1 MHARLLL
8 ASLAA
13 RRGRALWAFLAVTV
27 GVAVA
32 TTLTALSLQVGD
44 ELARSLR
51 ASGPNFVV
59 LPPGAS
65 WTRAAEEAGAGANAT
80 PARAG
85 LSLATDDVVK
95 LKTCFWKNNLLAAAP
110 ELDVR
115 ATLAGTAVGLAGTW
129 FEHPLAIGDES
140 WLAGIVPLHPSWRIE
155 AGRWPHEDE
164 EALALG
170 TTLAKRLDL
179 HVGETVAV
187 AAAGAPAARWRVT
200 AIVHAGGLEDDRAWT
215 SLAAAQRL
223 DGRPGAVDRIWL
235 SAMVLPAPKQAPP
248 DPARDPQGYERFT
261 CAAYPANVAKTL
273 SEQLGGADVLP
284 MSERVAAEGEVVS
297 RLGLL
302 MLLLALAALTAAAL
316 GLFATTTAAVV
327 ERRGELALLRAL
339 GASPRALASLLL
351 GESLIVALAAGV
363 AGWLLGALAAGMIRT
378 QSFGGAPAPQPL
390 LLPLA
395 IALAATVALLGTLGP
410 LRVALRIDPAT
421 VLRG

>member
-59 LPPGAS
+59 LPPGAA
-65 WTRAAEEAGAGANAT
+65 WTTATGEAGAGPDAA

-85 LSLATDDVVK
+85 LSLAADDIVK

-115 ATLAGTAVGLAGTW
+115 AKLGATAVGLTGTW

-140 WLAGIVPLHPSWRIE
+140 WLAGVAPLHPSWRID
-155 AGRWPHEDE
+155 GRWPHEDE
-164 EALALG
+164 AALVLG
-170 TTLAKRLDL
+170 STLAQHLDL
-179 HVGETVAV
+179 HLGETVAV
-187 AAAGAPAARWRVT
+187 AAAGGPAERWRVT
-200 AIVHAGGLEDDRAWT
+200 TIVHAGGLEDDRAWT
-215 SLAAAQRL
+215 SLGAAQRL
-223 DGRPGAVDRIWL
+223 AARPGAVDRIWL
-235 SAMVLPAPKQAPP
+235 SAMVLPAPKKAPP

-302 MLLLALAALTAAAL
+302 MLLLALAALTAASL
-316 GLFATTTAAVV
+316 GLFATTTATVV

-351 GESLIVALAAGV
+351 GESLLVAIAAGV
-363 AGWLLGALAAGMIRT
+363 TGWLLGALAAGMIRT
-378 QSFGGAPAPQPL
+378 QSFGGSPAAQPL

-395 IALAATVALLGTLGP
+395 LALAAAVALLGTLGP

>member
-32 TTLTALSLQVGD
+32 TTLAALSLQVGD
-44 ELARSLR
+44 DLARSLR

-65 WTRAAEEAGAGANAT
+65 WPVESAGIDAA

-85 LSLATDDVVK
+85 LSLAVDDVMRM
-95 LKTCFWKNNLLAAAP
+95 KTCFWKNNVLAAAP
-110 ELDVR
+110 ELGVPV
-115 ATLAGTAVGLAGTW
+115 TLAGAPVTLAGTW
-129 FEHPLAIGDES
+129 FEHAVAIGDET
-140 WLAGIVPLHPSWRIE
+140 WTTGAAALHPSWRID
-155 AGRWPHEDE
+155 GRWPHEGASE
-164 EALALG
+164 LALG
-170 TTLAKRLDL
+170 AALARRLDFA
-179 HVGETVAV
+179 VGQSAEIVAPD
-187 AAAGAPAARWRVT
+187 ARRARWRVT
-200 AIVHAGGLEDDRAWT
+200 AIVHAGGTDDDRAWT
-215 SLAAAQRL
+215 SLDAAQTL
-223 DGRPGAVDRIWL
+223 AGRAGAVDRIWL
-235 SAMVLPAPKQAPP
+235 SAMVLPAPRKAAP
-248 DPARDPQGYERFT
+248 DPTRDPKGYERFT

-284 MSERVAAEGEVVS
+284 LAERVAAEGQVVR
-297 RLGLL
+297 RLGFL

-339 GASPRALASLLL
+339 GASPGSLAALLL
-351 GESLIVALAAGV
+351 GEALLVALVAGV
-363 AGWLLGALAAGMIRT
+363 AGWLLGTVAAGLVRA
-378 QSFGGAPAPQPL
+378 QSFGGIAAPQPL

-395 IALAATVALLGTLGP
+395 VALAVAVAILGTLGP
-410 LRVALRIDPAT
+410 LRLALRLDPAT

>member
-32 TTLTALSLQVGD
+32 TTLAALSLQVGD

-59 LPPGAS
+59 LPPGAAWS
-65 WTRAAEEAGAGANAT
+65 PAGGNEAAAGAA

-85 LSLATDDVVK
+85 LSLAADDVVK

-110 ELDVR
+110 ELDVP
-115 ATLAGTAVGLAGTW
+115 AKLGGAAVDLAGTW

-140 WLAGIVPLHPSWRIE
+140 WVAGVAPLHPSWTIE
-155 AGRWPHEDE
+155 GRWPHEDE
-164 EALALG
+164 AALAIG
-170 TTLAKRLDL
+170 GSLAKRLDL
-179 HVGETVAV
+179 HVGETTAI
-187 AAAGAPAARWRVT
+187 AAGGAAERWRVT

-223 DGRPGAVDRIWL
+223 AARPDAVDRIWL
-235 SAMVLPAPKQAPP
+235 SAMVLPAPKKAPP

-273 SEQLGGADVLP
+273 SETLGGADVLP
-284 MSERVAAEGEVVS
+284 MSERVAAEAQVVS

-378 QSFGGAPAPQPL
+378 QSFGGASAAQPL

-395 IALAATVALLGTLGP
+395 IALAAAVALLGTLGP

>member
-13 RRGRALWAFLAVTV
+13 RRGRALWAFLSVMV

-32 TTLTALSLQVGD
+32 TALTALSLQVGD

-65 WTRAAEEAGAGANAT
+65 WTPAAANDAADGAA

-85 LSLATDDVVK
+85 LALAADDVMK

-115 ATLAGTAVGLAGTW
+115 ARIGGAPVALAGTW
-129 FEHPLAIGDES
+129 FEHPLPIGDES
-140 WLAGIVPLHPSWRIE
+140 WLTGVAPLHPSWHIE
-155 AGRWPHEDE
+155 GRWPHEDE
-164 EALALG
+164 AGLAVG
-170 TTLAKRLDL
+170 AALAKRLDL
-179 HVGETVAV
+179 HVGRTTTV
-187 AAAGAPAARWRVT
+187 AAAGGAGERWLVT

-215 SLAAAQRL
+215 SLPAAQRL
-223 DGRPGAVDRIWL
+223 DARPDAVDRIWL
-235 SAMVLPAPKQAPP
+235 SAMVLPAPKKAPP
-248 DPARDPQGYERFT
+248 DPAGDPVAYERFT

-273 SEQLGGADVLP
+273 SETLGGADVLP
-284 MSERVAAEGEVVS
+284 MSERVAAEAQVVS

-351 GESLIVALAAGV
+351 GESLIVAVAAGV
-363 AGWLLGALAAGMIRT
+363 AGWLLGALAAGLIRT
-378 QSFGGAPAPQPL
+378 QSFGGASAAQPL

-395 IALAATVALLGTLGP
+395 IALAVTVALLGTLGP
-410 LRVALRIDPAT
+410 LRVALRVDPAT

>member
-65 WTRAAEEAGAGANAT
+65 WSPGGGNEAPAGAA

-85 LSLATDDVVK
+85 LVLAADDVVK

-115 ATLAGTAVGLAGTW
+115 ARLGGAAVDLAGTW
-129 FEHPLAIGDES
+129 FADTLAIGGES
-140 WLAGIVPLHPSWRIE
+140 WVAGVAPLHPSWTID
-155 AGRWPHEDE
+155 GRWPHEGE
-164 EALALG
+164 SSLAIG
-170 TTLAKRLDL
+170 SSLAKRLDL
-179 HVGETVAV
+179 HVGETATI
-187 AAAGAPAARWRVT
+187 AAGDATERWRVT

-223 DGRPGAVDRIWL
+223 DARPGAVDRIWL
-235 SAMVLPAPKQAPP
+235 SAMVLPAPKKAPP
-248 DPARDPQGYERFT
+248 DPARDPAGFERFT

-273 SEQLGGADVLP
+273 SETLGGADVLP

-302 MLLLALAALTAAAL
+302 MLLLALAALTAASL

-378 QSFGGAPAPQPL
+378 QSFGGASAAQPL

-395 IALAATVALLGTLGP
+395 IALAAAVALLGTLGP

>member
-65 WTRAAEEAGAGANAT
+65 WSTAADAGGGPA

-85 LSLATDDVVK
+85 LTLAAGDLVK
-95 LKTCFWKNNLLAAAP
+95 LKTCFWKNNLLAGAP

-115 ATLAGTAVGLAGTW
+115 ARLGGAPVGLTGTW
-129 FEHPLAIGDES
+129 FDHPLAIGDER
-140 WLAGIVPLHPSWRIE
+140 WRAGVAPLHPSWSIE
-155 AGRWPHEDE
+155 GRWPHEDATE
-164 EALALG
+164 LALG
-170 TTLAKRLDL
+170 AALAKRLDL
-179 HVGETVAV
+179 HVGETAEVT
-187 AAAGAPAARWRVT
+187 AATGATERWRIT
-200 AIVHAGGLEDDRAWT
+200 SIVHAGGLEDDRAWT

-223 DGRPGAVDRIWL
+223 DGRPAAVDRIWL
-235 SAMVLPAPKQAPP
+235 SAMVLPAPKSAPP

-273 SEQLGGADVLP
+273 SETLGGADVLP
-284 MSERVAAEGEVVS
+284 LSERVAAEGEVVS

-302 MLLLALAALTAAAL
+302 MLLLALAALTAASL
-316 GLFATTTAAVV
+316 GLFATTTATVV

-351 GESLIVALAAGV
+351 GESLLVAVAAGV
-363 AGWLLGALAAGMIRT
+363 AGWLLGALAAGMIRA
-378 QSFGGAPAPQPL
+378 QSFGSAPVAQPL

-395 IALAATVALLGTLGP
+395 LALAAVVALLGTLGP